1 MDIDTIL
8 TRIRAGDR
16 QAFAHLVTQFQ
27 GPLFGFLGNM
37 GLSQRLVEELA
48 QETFLRAWT
57 HLGQYRPDLSQF
69 STWLFTI
76 ARNLALHEIGSAP
89 HRREIPEEP
98 DMPEPFYEQPDPDA
112 ALGLEQRRRLLH
124 AALRRLSPADRSVLA
139 LAYLRDMTLDEV
151 ARIEACS
158 LGAVK
163 VRLHRAKARL
173 TKLLEDHHA

>member
-16 QAFAHLVTQFQ
+16 QAFAHLVTKFQ

-37 GLSQRLVEELA
+37 GLPHRLAEELA
-48 QETFLRAWT
+48 QETFLRAWN
-57 HLGQYRPDLSQF
+57 HLGQYRPGLGQF

-76 ARNLALHEIGSAP
+76 ARNLALHEIGSAS
-89 HRREIPEEP
+89 HRRETLEEQ
-98 DMPEPFYEQPDPDA
+98 DVPEPLCGQPEPEA
-112 ALGLEQRRRLLH
+112 ALRLVQRRRLLH
-124 AALRRLSPADRSVLA
+124 AALRSLSPADRSVLA
-139 LAYLRDMTLDEV
+139 LAYLRDTTLDEV

-158 LGAVK
+158 VGAVK

-173 TKLLEDHHA
+173 TRLLEDHHA